1 MCYVNSAK
9 FNYFQNKENV
19 VDKKDYQDLIQ
30 SISNQIAERFLTQET
45 NLVQRATFLD
55 ADIAEITRQIGLE
68 TTQII
73 YEHSVQR
80 ITRKKKRKV

>member
-1 MCYVNSAK
+1 
-9 FNYFQNKENV
+9 
-19 VDKKDYQDLIQ
+19 VDKKYYQDLIQ
-30 SISNQIAERFLTQET
+30 SISNQIAERFLTRET

-73 YEHSVQR
+73 YEHLVEQ
-80 ITRKKKRKV
+80 ITFKKNGRFRDSKKPND